1 MEDFQNSI
9 SLTNLLQ
16 SSNLAIPHLSSQQSI
31 IAFGKYLRL
40 CSIEALN
47 YDLRQ
52 RARADYRHSRQ
63 HNLVTDAAASLQT
76 TISLPF
82 TDSAPSSSSS
92 LANA

>member
-52 RARADYRHSRQ
+52 RALTIAIPGSIIWLLMLLHRSKQ
-63 HNLVTDAAASLQT
+63 QSLSHLLIVHRRRRRRWQT
-76 TISLPF
+76 HK
-82 TDSAPSSSSS
+82 
-92 LANA
+92 